1 MTDNYGSPD
10 RSIDAL
16 DFIIN
21 MLKEHEQQLDN
32 SFHEMATITE
42 KVGSTIDGL
51 KGKVGEAE
59 EKISNLQK
67 EVTNLIAYVSGG
79 VAKGVLPAAIKKQT
93 GQAAPSLAL
102 ESTSCVILRCERW
115 EDFQALAMHAQIL
128 TFSYE
133 EDMTVFQANALK
145 GNQLIIY
152 VGAFPN
158 FSIILKNWLS
168 LQLDITELNIL
179 EGTVDSPK

>member
-1 MTDNYGSPD
+1 
-10 RSIDAL
+10 
-16 DFIIN
+16 
-21 MLKEHEQQLDN
+21 
-32 SFHEMATITE
+32 
-42 KVGSTIDGL
+42 
-51 KGKVGEAE
+51 
-59 EKISNLQK
+59 
-67 EVTNLIAYVSGG
+67 
-79 VAKGVLPAAIKKQT
+79 
-93 GQAAPSLAL
+93 
-102 ESTSCVILRCERW
+102 
-115 EDFQALAMHAQIL
+115 L